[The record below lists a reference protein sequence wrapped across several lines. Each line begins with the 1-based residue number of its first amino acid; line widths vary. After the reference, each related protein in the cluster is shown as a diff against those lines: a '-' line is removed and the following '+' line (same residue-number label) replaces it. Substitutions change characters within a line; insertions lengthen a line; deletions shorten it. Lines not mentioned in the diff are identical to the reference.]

1 MSGPCSH
8 RDPHGQVYVAL
19 SRCTSL
25 EGLVLKAEMSRN
37 VLFND
42 NVINA
47 FVNKIPSME
56 PDNELLSRE
65 EWNFHHDVLI
75 ELFSFDELEIQ
86 MNRLAKVIRENDN
99 IFEKETVDKIA
110 EKRLSFRSEI
120 VDVSMRFIRQ
130 IESILACRSDDL
142 EQNLTPK
149 LSFFQRS

>member
-1 MSGPCSH
+1 
-8 RDPHGQVYVAL
+8 
-19 SRCTSL
+19 
-25 EGLVLKAEMSRN
+25 
-37 VLFND
+37 
-42 NVINA
+42 
-47 FVNKIPSME
+47 ME

-130 IESILACRSDDL
+130 IESILACRSDDNIKFL
-142 EQNLTPK
+142 QERIKKASVYYFDK
-149 LSFFQRS
+149 LNEMESLSEMVNETDNKAVNATVKAIIDLIREILYVKTAC